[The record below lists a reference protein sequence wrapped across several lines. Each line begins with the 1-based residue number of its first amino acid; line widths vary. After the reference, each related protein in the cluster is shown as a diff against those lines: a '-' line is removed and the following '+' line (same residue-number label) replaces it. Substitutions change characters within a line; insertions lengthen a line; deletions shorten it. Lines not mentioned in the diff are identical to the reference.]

1 MLKVRLR
8 RMGARN
14 RPYYRIVVSDSR
26 LTAKA
31 KVLEELG
38 SYDPVAGAGSFSV
51 NRERANYWIGR
62 GASVYEISVPEA
74 DRGRLIGREGR
85 TVRALRAFVGAAAS
99 ARGKKVTIRIR
110 D

>member
-38 SYDPVAGAGSFSV
+38 SYDPVAGADSLSV
-51 NRERANYWIGR
+51 DRERARYWIDR
-62 GASVYEISVPEA
+62 GASVS
-74 DRGRLIGREGR
+74 
-85 TVRALRAFVGAAAS
+85 S
-99 ARGKKVTIRIR
+99 TIRSLLAR
-110 D
+110 PEPAPKPA